1 MSLYAVHLV
10 CRTALKNEEF
20 AAALN
25 ADPEG
30 ALADF
35 ELTPTER
42 RALLEGDVGTLDAA
56 GAHEY
61 ALMWLGRSQVLGLT
75 VAEFM
80 SRITAVQPHYVY

>member
-10 CRTALKNEEF
+10 CRTALKDGDF

-30 ALADF
+30 ALVGF
-35 ELTPTER
+35 ELTPGER
-42 RALLEGDVGTLDAA
+42 QALLEGDVGALYAE

-61 ALMWLGRSQVLGLT
+61 ALMWLGRAQVLGLT
-75 VAEFM
+75 VPEFM
-80 SRITAVQPHYVY
+80 KRITAVEPHYEY